1 MVGLQLAVGFDELF
15 LDVVGAFQIE
25 VYASLAVF
33 DLAQLF
39 LQLFQFAFEGLYGE
53 HVEDGG
59 NGTED
64 ERDNC

>member
-39 LQLFQFAFEGLYGE
+39 LQLFQFAFEGL
-53 HVEDGG
+53 
-59 NGTED
+59 
-64 ERDNC
+64 